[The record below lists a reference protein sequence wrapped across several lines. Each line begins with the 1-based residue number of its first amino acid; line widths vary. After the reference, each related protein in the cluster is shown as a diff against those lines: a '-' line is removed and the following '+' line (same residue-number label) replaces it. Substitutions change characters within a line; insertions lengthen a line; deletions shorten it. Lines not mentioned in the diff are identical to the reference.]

1 MRTKHI
7 KFLITLLVLAFS
19 AVDAATTESDSKKN
33 TATTELLLYDVYY
46 NYAAVWVNVGEFEL
60 TTKIIEFEGKTCY
73 NFLSQSRTNESW
85 KWIYEASSTY
95 DVIST
100 KDKLQP
106 IQYYQSTNYGNHQ
119 STYTYNFESDSILMH
134 CSVDGKT
141 DTNKLEN
148 NHLVYDALT
157 AVQYARTLDFGQLNK
172 GDSLQ
177 IKVLHGNEFLDQK
190 IYFDGIV
197 NLSNDDGNISECYK
211 FSSIIR
217 NNDIISDSQPAEVW
231 VATTV
236 DRTPVKIVVKIAV
249 GSVEII
255 LAD

>member
-1 MRTKHI
+1 MQTKHI
-7 KFLITLLVLAFS
+7 KILIALFLMTHVN
-19 AVDAATTESDSKKN
+19 VKAANDGNDIEKS
-33 TATTELLLYDVYY
+33 TATELLLYDVYY
-46 NYAAVWVNVGEFEL
+46 NYAAVWVLVGEFEL
-60 TTKIIEFEGKTCY
+60 TTKIIEFGGKPCY

-100 KDKLQP
+100 IDKLQP

-119 STYTYNFESDSILMH
+119 SAYTYNFESDSILMY
-134 CSVDGKT
+134 CSVDGKA
-141 DTNKLEN
+141 DTNKLAN

-157 AVQYARTLDFGQLNK
+157 AVQYARTLDFSQLNE

-177 IKVLHGNEFLDQK
+177 IKVLHGNELLDQK
-190 IYFDGIV
+190 IFFNGIV
-197 NLSNDDGNISECYK
+197 NLSNDDGNVPECYK

-217 NNDIISDSQPAEVW
+217 NNDIISDSQAAEVW
-231 VATTV
+231 VATTT